1 MQRKKR
7 EMSSFKNVPG
17 LIAAKLKKGRVVV
30 LLLFIAIGSMS
41 FADYYFDISKNID
54 VFAAL
59 YKEVNTFYVD
69 DVEPSKLM
77 RTCIDGML
85 KTLDPFT
92 NYFSESQ
99 IENARI
105 QQGGKF
111 GGLGIDIEI
120 MNGHPVITSVTQGQ
134 PADKNGLKVGDVIK
148 GIDGNT
154 TDKRTKD
161 EINKILIGEP
171 KTKVTLQVERKISL
185 FDTQQKSFLIEREEI
200 QETNVPFY
208 GMVSPEVGLIKLKIF
223 NEHAGRDVKQAF
235 DSLKRANPDM
245 KGIVLDLRGNPGGL
259 LTEAVNIVNIFIDK
273 SQLVVTTKGKVE
285 EWNNTFKTL
294 DEPSDAKIP
303 LVIIA
308 NSSSAS
314 ASEIVSGTIQ
324 DYDRGVIIG
333 QKTYGKGLVQITRNL
348 SYNTMLKVTTAKYYI
363 PTGRCIQAIN
373 YAERNA
379 DGSVKHIPDS
389 LKVAFKTINKQ
400 RTVFDGGGVDPD
412 FLLPKPE
419 QSKLVETLL
428 AQNYIF
434 DFATTYS
441 ILHNSIDDAAKFRL
455 TDKDFEDFVAF
466 VRSKDMQYKTESE
479 EKLDALKDAS
489 TEEKYFDALKEQ
501 YALIKK
507 KLVHDKEQ
515 DMLKNKK
522 DILTLLENEIAGRY
536 YYAYGRVKKGNQ
548 NDSEVAKAIE
558 LINNP
563 TEYNGLLSAKK

>member
-1 MQRKKR
+1 
-7 EMSSFKNVPG
+7 MSASKNKIG
-17 LIAAKLKKGRVVV
+17 LIVSSLKKGRTW
-30 LLLFIAIGSMS
+30 LLLAVIAVSTMS
-41 FADYYFDISKNID
+41 FADYYFEISKNID
-54 VFAAL
+54 TFSQL
-59 YKEVNTFYVD
+59 FKEVNTFYVD

-120 MNGHPVITSVTQGQ
+120 MNGFPVVTSVTQGQ

-148 GIDGNT
+148 GIDGNPT
-154 TDKRTKD
+154 EKRTKE

-171 KTKVTLQVERKISL
+171 KTKVTLQVERKTSL
-185 FDTQQKSFLIEREEI
+185 FDTREQSFLIEREEI

-208 GMVSPEVGLIKLKIF
+208 GMVTPEVGCIKLKIF

-235 DSLKRANPDM
+235 DSLKRTNPNM
-245 KGIVLDLRGNPGGL
+245 KGLILDLRGNPGGL
-259 LTEAVNIVNIFIDK
+259 LNEAVNIVNIFEGK
-273 SQLVVTTKGKVE
+273 GKLVVTTKGKVD

-294 DEPSDAKIP
+294 DEPRDTSIP
-303 LVIIA
+303 IVVIA
-308 NSSSAS
+308 NSMSAS

-389 LKVAFKTINKQ
+389 LKVAFKTVNNK
-400 RTVFDGGGVDPD
+400 RTVYDGGGVDPD
-412 FLLPKPE
+412 LQLPKPV
-419 QSKLVETLL
+419 QTKLVEALVSG
-428 AQNYIF
+428 NYIF
-434 DFATTYS
+434 DFATTYT
-441 ILHNSIDDAAKFRL
+441 ILHNNIDDAAKFKL
-455 TDKDFEDFVAF
+455 SDKDFDDFVAF
-466 VRSKDMQYKTESE
+466 VKSKGLTYKTESE

-501 YALIKK
+501 YETLKK
-507 KLVHDKEQ
+507 KIAHDKEQ
-515 DMLKNKK
+515 DMVKNKQ
-522 DILTLLENEIAGRY
+522 DIMTLLEDEIAGRY
-536 YYAYGRVKKGNQ
+536 YYAYGRVKKSYQ
-548 NDSEVAKAIE
+548 NDSEVSKAIE
-558 LINNP
+558 IISNP
-563 TEYNGLLSAKK
+563 TEYNELLTAKK